1 VVEAALMSS
10 PQERVVSVAERTGM
24 RLVVPIA
31 AAVVLM
37 ALFAALAVSGHWP
50 ELRSMVTFA
59 PKGLIAVAPAKVER
73 VEIRTV
79 AGNLALHRHAGG
91 WSVDGAAD
99 DLPADLAAHVEAGLR
114 FLNVSEP
121 VRDIPA
127 SELDASSFAAF
138 GLDPPA
144 YVVTLATGRG
154 TAAAVNFGL
163 LNPAGTS
170 QYVRLAGAA
179 TVHMMARHVG
189 AEWPLVAD
197 MAQRR
202 NGGSEAA
209 ATSRGSGLLLP
220 VSLAHIWAVEIV
232 LAGKLTRFERDGA
245 GNWFRHTGQHSHAN
259 NANAHVADP
268 AQAKVI
274 AAALDAFDEAAIETH
289 VAPGSEAAARKQFG
303 LAYPSV
309 IVLLYARDSST
320 AVARLELGA
329 AADALDRYARLA
341 PDGEVVTVAEFEVRR
356 LTELLKTVG
365 AGS

>member
-1 VVEAALMSS
+1 MSL
-10 PQERVVSVAERTGM
+10 PQEPAVPVAAGRTGM
-24 RLVVPIA
+24 RLVAPIA

-37 ALFAALAVSGHWP
+37 ALFAALAISGHWP

-59 PKGLIAVAPAKVER
+59 PKGLIAVAPAEVER
-73 VEIRTV
+73 VEIRTA

-127 SELDASSFAAF
+127 SELDAGSFAAF

-144 YVVTLATGRG
+144 YVVTV
-154 TAAAVNFGL
+154 TAPRSTAAVNFGL

-179 TVHMMARHVG
+179 TVHLMARHVG
-189 AEWPLVAD
+189 AEWPLAAD
-197 MAQRR
+197 MARRR

-232 LAGKLTRFERDGA
+232 LAGKLTRFERDSA

-268 AQAKVI
+268 AQAKII
-274 AAALDAFDEAAIETH
+274 ATALDAFDEAAIETH
-289 VAPGSEAAARKQFG
+289 VASGSEAATRKQFG